1 MPSVDKTKPKR
12 VPRLADK
19 SIAIQKTPKNKTLK
33 KKMSQPEK
41 SDSNAELRLLL
52 LSIQQTQC
60 TKDDMKSFTDS
71 VNTKLVDI
79 EAKVSSQ
86 DGKIDAMNHRL
97 EKCEN
102 QAASAHYQLEL
113 EKQRLL
119 KNNLSIFGVSRKE
132 GENLQHIVS
141 SIFDKIG
148 CAVTERL
155 CCRLNGNGSNIIV
168 VKLGDYDLKQN
179 VLKVKAKKPVTV
191 GDVITDSTDEAGS
204 IIYIHV
210 TPYFG
215 KLLKEG
221 RIAAKKG
228 EIHSCWLNSF
238 GCQLKFEEDGKQH
251 CYRSVE
257 ELVGLISKKPVASK
271 KRALDNRSP
280 STSAS
285 KRWNVKRT

>member
-1 MPSVDKTKPKR
+1 
-12 VPRLADK
+12 
-19 SIAIQKTPKNKTLK
+19 
-33 KKMSQPEK
+33 MSQPEK

-113 EKQRLL
+113 EKQRSL

-132 GENLQHIVS
+132 GESLQHIVS

-148 CAVTERL
+148 CAVTESQIVN
-155 CCRLNGNGSNIIV
+155 CRLNGNGSNIIV

-204 IIYIHV
+204 IIYINNPGWK
-210 TPYFG
+210 T
-215 KLLKEG
+215 
-221 RIAAKKG
+221 
-228 EIHSCWLNSF
+228 C
-238 GCQLKFEEDGKQH
+238 C
-251 CYRSVE
+251 
-257 ELVGLISKKPVASK
+257 
-271 KRALDNRSP
+271 
-280 STSAS
+280 
-285 KRWNVKRT
+285 